1 MKNTTFHAERGFS
14 LVELMIALAL
24 GLFLTGVAITVV
36 INNRQTF
43 RLAENQ
49 ARMQENA
56 RAAFEMMARDL
67 RAAGGNP
74 CGANQYTNVLNNN
87 GAVWWRNFAANSL
100 RGFEASSA
108 ADLNTAGV
116 PTGVGGV
123 QPLASSD
130 SLIALSGNVNETF
143 IVASHNTTA
152 TPPNFTL
159 TTNQHNLRAGEVLM
173 VCDSTWASI
182 FVATNNPAGGNVV
195 QHDAGGPA
203 PGNSSTTLGTK
214 FEYGALIS
222 RYSAALWF
230 VGANGRGGNSLFR
243 RTYDPARGGEV
254 NDEIVD
260 NVENL
265 QLRYV
270 SRNLPPPSA
279 APGTP
284 APLSTWQDATAF
296 TRPDDWNLKPFGV
309 RIEAVRVE
317 LTLRSRDNVGISTA
331 GQAAPLTTTVAET
344 IYLRNREYRP

>member
-1 MKNTTFHAERGFS
+1 MKNATSPAERGFS

-74 CGANQYTNVLNNN
+74 CGANQYINVLNNN

-123 QPLASSD
+123 QPLANSD
-130 SLIALSGNVNETF
+130 SLIALSGNVDETY
-143 IVASHNTTA
+143 IVASHNAAA
-152 TPPNFTL
+152 TPPQFTL
-159 TTNQHNLRAGEVLM
+159 TTNQHGFRAGEILM
-173 VCDSTWASI
+173 VCDSTQASI

-203 PGNSSTTLGTK
+203 PGNSTAALGKT
-214 FEYGALIS
+214 FENGALIS

-260 NVENL
+260 NVDGL
-265 QLRYV
+265 QLQYV
-270 SRNLPPPSA
+270 SRNWS
-279 APGTP
+279 TSP
-284 APLSTWQDATAF
+284 ATLSTWNDASVFNPT
-296 TRPDDWNLKPFGV
+296 DWNFKLSGV

-317 LTLRSRDNVGISTA
+317 LTLRSRDDVGISTT
-331 GQAAPLTTTVAET
+331 GQAAPLRTTVAET